1 MYMFFI
7 SKQSQN
13 LVCKKINIQPML
25 SDMRVFIYGQ
35 VTSNRWLVG
44 LHIKRFVIAGGLNF
58 DKR

>member
-1 MYMFFI
+1 
-7 SKQSQN
+7 
-13 LVCKKINIQPML
+13 ML